1 MNRFLQSDFLAA
13 NPTFASG
20 VARLVDF
27 GCSFDSY
34 NESAT
39 GSIADTRAMTSDWI
53 NVGYDILD
61 SVVEFEYENCE
72 TKAA

>member
-1 MNRFLQSDFLAA
+1 MNRFLQSDFLSA

-27 GCSFDSY
+27 GCSFDNY

-39 GSIADTRAMTSDWI
+39 GSIADTRAMQSDWI

-61 SVVEFEYENCE
+61 SVAEFEYENCE